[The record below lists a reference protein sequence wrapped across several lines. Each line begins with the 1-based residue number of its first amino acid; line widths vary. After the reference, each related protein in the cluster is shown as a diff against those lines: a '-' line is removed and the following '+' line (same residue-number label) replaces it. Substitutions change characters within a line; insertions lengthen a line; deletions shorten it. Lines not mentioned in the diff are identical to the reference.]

1 MSVLILQSKITII
14 QQPVSDWQ
22 GRNKTYTFDFL
33 NNVEGSDSWGDLTN
47 TAKITFPKNIYFR
60 DENGNTVSLQGK
72 NIVSG
77 ENTAPILLRGDRI
90 VIELGYRYQDASGK
104 EQSILVER
112 FRGFISKIINKLPI
126 TLELEDNMFKL
137 KQIQAPN
144 KLFKSSQYTLQ
155 QIITELL
162 NGSGFTVKSDIKT
175 SVGDFR
181 TQNET
186 VAQVLNRIQKDY
198 RIESFF
204 TGDVLTCSGLVYYPE
219 GRKEI
224 IFQFQQN
231 IIDDNLEY
239 RRKDDIKV
247 GIKAYSIDEF
257 ELTETTADGKKK
269 TKKKRLET
277 SVGATDGE
285 IRTLYFWNVKSVSD
299 LTAQAKARLNRI
311 FFEGFV
317 GSFTTFGLPFVK
329 QGDAVILRDAILTER
344 NGTYLVKKVDWE
356 FGLSGYRQTV
366 HLDIRIDTL
375 SQSEVN
381 AGL

>member
-1 MSVLILQSKITII
+1 MSVLILKSKITII
-14 QQPVSDWQ
+14 QQPVADWK

-33 NNVEGSDSWGDLTN
+33 NHYDGSDSWGDLTN
-47 TAKITFPKNIYFR
+47 SAKIVFPKNIYFK
-60 DENGNTVSLQGK
+60 DENGNNVSMQGK
-72 NIVSG
+72 NLVSG
-77 ENTAPILLRGDRI
+77 ENTAPILLRGDKI
-90 VIELGYRYQDASGK
+90 NVQLGYKYYDSNNK
-104 EQSILVER
+104 EQTIMNEV
-112 FRGFISKIINKLPI
+112 FNGFISRIINKLPI
-126 TLELEDNMFKL
+126 TLEMEDNMFKL

-144 KLFKSSQYTLQ
+144 KLFRSSQYTLQ
-155 QIITELL
+155 QIIAELIQ
-162 NGSGFTVKSDIKT
+162 GTGFTIRTDIKT
-175 SVGDFR
+175 SIGDFR

-198 RIESFF
+198 KIESYFVK
-204 TGDVLTCSGLVYYPE
+204 DVLTCSGLVYYPE
-219 GRKEI
+219 DRKEI

-257 ELTETTADGKKK
+257 ELNETTADGKKK

-277 SVGATDGE
+277 AVGATDGE
-285 IRTLYFWNVKSVSD
+285 IRTLYFWNIKSIQE
-299 LTAQAKARLNRI
+299 LKTQATARLNRI

-329 QGDAVILRDAILTER
+329 QGDAVILRDAILPER
-344 NGTYLVKKVDWE
+344 NGTYLVKKVDYE
-356 FGLSGYRQTV
+356 FDLSGYRQTV

-375 SQSEVN
+375 SLDEVSK
-381 AGL
+381 GL